1 MCIIFYIQTRQFFV
15 TFLGWLNAAFKGLSD
30 LQTKGLK
37 GRFESPGMYITIYV
51 YTKIIQVVFVVF
63 LSLYLGW
70 DLQVAPQFFFGV
82 YIEPGPGLEL
92 MGTAWASWYI
102 LPSCRFVLRL
112 SKLSNFLGEFTA
124 ISTNPPKNLGW
135 NITHSPNDDLKSAP
149 SFRCF
154 FL

>member
-1 MCIIFYIQTRQFFV
+1 M

-82 YIEPGPGLEL
+82 LNLVPVLNSWGRHGPHGIYSQAVGL
-92 MGTAWASWYI
+92 
-102 LPSCRFVLRL
+102 C
-112 SKLSNFLGEFTA
+112 
-124 ISTNPPKNLGW
+124 
-135 NITHSPNDDLKSAP
+135 
-149 SFRCF
+149 
-154 FL
+154 